1 MLNRQDLNSNDVL
14 FGEDGDEIEQGENIT
29 VIPVEG
35 ENESVDDNDVEE
47 EEVEE
52 CDFPDDDADKNINNV
67 ACENNDVDDTDDD
80 MSLDVDDAP
89 QPTLDQPTNAVVDGN
104 IVVDDEIVQV
114 PDSMT
119 EEEIDTTLKATTVI
133 HIGVAKVLE
142 KLRIISTEEYVSVVN
157 SKIED
162 EYNALTEDGSEGVL
176 EALDKENTPTI
187 TIEPTV
193 EFTYEPLDVTEEGEV
208 STEIGESCKSK
219 VRTIAEVQTQMKN
232 ATTPKAEEPGN
243 KDVDCDKE

>member
-14 FGEDGDEIEQGENIT
+14 FGEDGEEIEQGENIT

-35 ENESVDDNDVEE
+35 ENESVDDNAVEE

-52 CDFPDDDADKNINNV
+52 CDFPDDDADRNINNV
-67 ACENNDVDDTDDD
+67 TCENNDMDDTDDD

-89 QPTLDQPTNAVVDGN
+89 QPTLDQPTNVVVDGS

-142 KLRIISTEEYVSVVN
+142 KLRIISTEEYVNVVN
-157 SKIED
+157 SKIEN

-176 EALDKENTPTI
+176 EALDKENTPTVVV
-187 TIEPTV
+187 EPSI
-193 EFTYEPLDVTEEGEV
+193 EFTYEPLDVTVEGEG
-208 STEIGESCKSK
+208 SEEIGESCKSST
-219 VRTIAEVQTQMKN
+219 RTIAEVQTQMKN
-232 ATTPKAEEPGN
+232 ATTPKVTEPEN
-243 KDVDCDKE
+243 TDCDKE